1 MAPAE
6 QLNCPKISDKNIG
19 DLQGSP
25 RERPITQSLRSAL
38 DMPPKRIDN
47 PTLNDHATAIG
58 YLCFMYNGLEVRV
71 DNLLGTL
78 AGLQD
83 SDLECFTNQFDL
95 LKKLPTL
102 KALAFQKK
110 PSQLWFDDIELM
122 SWATSSHIIPK
133 RNRFVHDIWLAQS
146 SGAIRR
152 HQRIK
157 IGKPQSHQPA
167 SLTTYEHIPTTA
179 DEIWQL
185 VQETKDVSNILRHL
199 YAATRLAG
207 QRLNRKRHFHSSIGI
222 NGVLVES
229 RHLRISYPVSFHC
242 DADHSDRLTNTLL

>member
-1 MAPAE
+1 MA
-6 QLNCPKISDKNIG
+6 
-19 DLQGSP
+19 
-25 RERPITQSLRSAL
+25 
-38 DMPPKRIDN
+38 PKRIDN
-47 PTLNDHATAIG
+47 PTLNDHAKAIG

-71 DNLLGTL
+71 DNLLGAL

-83 SDLECFTNQFDL
+83 SDLECFTSQFDL

-122 SWATSSHIIPK
+122 SWATSSHIIPR
-133 RNRFVHDIWLAQS
+133 RNRFVHDIWLSQP
-146 SGAIRR
+146 SGAMRR

-157 IGKPQSHQPA
+157 FGKPQSYQPTT
-167 SLTTYEHIPTTA
+167 LTTYEHIPTTA

-199 YAATRLAG
+199 YAAYKSGKAKTAPEKTFPQQYRDQWRA
-207 QRLNRKRHFHSSIGI
+207 RRKSSPTTVQ
-222 NGVLVES
+222 N
-229 RHLRISYPVSFHC
+229 
-242 DADHSDRLTNTLL
+242 